1 MRNFKIYKLVP
12 FIVTTIIFSMIM
24 FLQMQRKTILILHSY
39 APDYSWVRDVNEGIK
54 RVLQN
59 KSFINIQWHYMN
71 TKNHPDMQY
80 KKKAG
85 ATAIKVIDFVSPDV
99 LLTIDDDAQE
109 FAAEFYKNK
118 PNIYIVYAGVNA
130 LPQRYGYDKANNVV
144 GILERIP
151 MSGIKDIIFLLAE
164 QKGIKRIPRISH
176 VSDNSKVVQFDDFN
190 MHSSKDWSPLILG
203 PSFLVETFD
212 EWKKVILEAD
222 KHMDFMLIS
231 NYRKILL
238 SKDSNNKF
246 VPYKEAM
253 QWAFDHSPVPIIG
266 INGFVCED
274 GAAISIAT
282 SPFEQG
288 EVAMQMAMDL
298 ALGKKKIEEI
308 QIAQTSQYI
317 VVMNEARLSKS
328 KIYLPSTYKAFA
340 KAIDRYT
347 VEDK

>member
-1 MRNFKIYKLVP
+1 
-12 FIVTTIIFSMIM
+12 
-24 FLQMQRKTILILHSY
+24 
-39 APDYSWVRDVNEGIK
+39 
-54 RVLQN
+54 
-59 KSFINIQWHYMN
+59 
-71 TKNHPDMQY
+71 
-80 KKKAG
+80 
-85 ATAIKVIDFVSPDV
+85 
-99 LLTIDDDAQE
+99 
-109 FAAEFYKNK
+109 
-118 PNIYIVYAGVNA
+118 
-130 LPQRYGYDKANNVV
+130 
-144 GILERIP
+144 

-164 QKGIKRIPRISH
+164 QKGIKRIPRISR
-176 VSDNSKVVQFDDFN
+176 VSDNSQVVQFDDFN

-317 VVMNEARLSKS
+317 VVMNESRLNKS